1 MGGKFSKLSLLHT
14 FCHG

>member
-1 MGGKFSKLSLLHT
+1 MDGKFSELSLLHT